1 MKIYVGNLPYAV
13 DDDRLRA
20 IFGAFGEPV
29 SAAVVVDRSNGR
41 SKGYG
46 FVEMPHRNE
55 AVIAI
60 KNLNGKEILGR
71 ALRVNEARNGTRPED
86 ADDED

>member
-29 SAAVVVDRSNGR
+29 SAAVVVDRTNGR

-46 FVEMPHRNE
+46 FVEMSDDDARK
-55 AVIAI
+55 A
-60 KNLNGKEILGR
+60 ILGLNR
-71 ALRVNEARNGTRPED
+71 TQLDGRTIWVNEARTK
-86 ADDED
+86 A